1 MPSSNCGGFIPSNK
15 NSRNAARA
23 MMSQGVHSLCA
34 NAFFQ
39 VSNCAP
45 SNGKSASAP
54 ASALLAL
61 AVRILVTGGCGFIGS
76 NFIRYILQHYKP
88 ASVSN
93 VDVLTY
99 AGNLA
104 NLDGVVEEHG
114 ERYEFFKA
122 DIANADQMDA
132 LMTEHQFYAV
142 INFAAESHVDRSINS
157 PLNFI
162 HTNVVGT
169 SVLLDCARR
178 HGVQRVIQVSTDE
191 VYGSLGPIG
200 KFTEQSPLDP
210 SSPYSASKA
219 AADLLALAS
228 YKTYAQDVLV
238 TRCSNNYGPYQF
250 PEKLIPLMIIKALR
264 EDPLPVYGDGM
275 NVRDWIH
282 VKDHCAAI
290 VTALFE
296 GKPGQIYNFGSD
308 SEMANINLVK
318 IILDQLGKPHS
329 LISFVP
335 DRLGHDH
342 RYAIDSSFAQREL
355 NWKPRRNFKQGLE
368 ETIQWYAENPAW
380 WEPLLE
386 RTGRY

>member
-1 MPSSNCGGFIPSNK
+1 M
-15 NSRNAARA
+15 
-23 MMSQGVHSLCA
+23 
-34 NAFFQ
+34 
-39 VSNCAP
+39 
-45 SNGKSASAP
+45 
-54 ASALLAL
+54 
-61 AVRILVTGGCGFIGS
+61 RILVTGGCGFIGS

-88 ASVSN
+88 AYVTN

-219 AADLLALAS
+219 GADLLALAS
-228 YKTYAQDVLV
+228 FKTYGQEVLV
-238 TRCSNNYGPYQF
+238 KRCSNNYGQCQF

-290 VTALFE
+290 VAALFE
-296 GKPGQIYNFGSD
+296 GKPGSIYNFGGD
-308 SEMANINLVK
+308 GEMLNIDVVK
-318 IILDQLGKPHS
+318 MILDKLGKPHS
-329 LISFVP
+329 LISFVT
-335 DRLGHDH
+335 DRLGHDR
-342 RYAIDSSFAQREL
+342 RYAIDSSLADREV
-355 NWKPRRNFKQGLE
+355 NWKPRCNFKDGLD
-368 ETIQWYAENPAW
+368 ETIQWYIDNQSW
-380 WEPLLE
+380 WQPLLE
-386 RTGRY
+386 RAERY